1 MVYFLSFTST
11 TKVEICRTYDGMI
24 AWCPNHL
31 RCGAAIGTA
40 KENNKTMKKVLLI
53 CLAVCFVLALS
64 ALALDDMGKSST
76 VNGWVTDAKCGA
88 KGANAGGEACTKK
101 CLAGGEKMVV
111 VTDSD
116 QKVLAVENP
125 DALKGH
131 EGHHVAVT
139 GTMGKDSIKVASVKM
154 L

>member
-1 MVYFLSFTST
+1 
-11 TKVEICRTYDGMI
+11 
-24 AWCPNHL
+24 L

-139 GTMGKDSIKVASVKM
+139 GTMGKDSIKVSSVKM